1 MEIIY
6 NNNFIL
12 KSSLYSGDLIK
23 SDLDQLKH
31 LNVKQGLRIT
41 IINYRRNKKITE
53 NETTI

>member
-12 KSSLYSGDLIK
+12 KSSLYSWDVIK